1 MAAATRA
8 PTLGTCERAD
18 AIAGATVVTEASG
31 GYVGPQANGF
41 NHIHISHSV
50 GEYLR
55 DMAHTNGIESFWS
68 LLKRGCMSIYQ
79 FMNAKHPHYYVN
91 RYAFR
96 QNTARA
102 GTMPFID
109 ITLRRGVG
117 KRRMYKSPFHA

>member
-1 MAAATRA
+1 MQAY
-8 PTLGTCERAD
+8 
-18 AIAGATVVTEASG
+18 AIAGAKVVTEASG
-31 GYVGPQANGF
+31 GYVGPQATGF
-41 NHIHISHSV
+41 NHIHISYAV

-79 FMNAKHPHYYVN
+79 FLNAKHPHHYLN

-117 KRRMYKSPFHA
+117 KRLMYKSPFHA